1 LSDIRCDFAASPLHS
16 KQYYSIIRGSHEYQR
31 CSKHLGERSTDE
43 LTSPR
48 LLTGWTGFLPLNKN
62 PILATGVKD
71 FAFGCTLHTER
82 FRGELPP
89 PPTGRVQRFTIFSRP
104 IRTNATREILV
115 VTAGSCV
122 PALTSL
128 IRQTSLPLRLG
139 FCEI

>member
-16 KQYYSIIRGSHEYQR
+16 KQNYSIIRGRAEYQR

-48 LLTGWTGFLPLNKN
+48 LLTGWMGCLPLNKN

-71 FAFGCTLHTER
+71 FAFGCTLHTQR

-89 PPTGRVQRFTIFSRP
+89 PPDGPSPAFYYFLSADTNQRHPRNFGRHCWIVCSGLNFVDTPDAVTG
-104 IRTNATREILV
+104 
-115 VTAGSCV
+115 TAG
-122 PALTSL
+122 LL
-128 IRQTSLPLRLG
+128 
-139 FCEI
+139 